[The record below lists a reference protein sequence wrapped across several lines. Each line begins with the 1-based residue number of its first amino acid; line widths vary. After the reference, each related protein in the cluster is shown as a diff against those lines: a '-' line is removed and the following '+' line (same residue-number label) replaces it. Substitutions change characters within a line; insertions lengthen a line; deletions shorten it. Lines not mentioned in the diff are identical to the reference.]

1 MTQKKQIVKTL
12 TLKEISGVTVP
23 AQSGALVTIM
33 KSDHS
38 PVIETIAKYL
48 STNDGAVSFNAFLA
62 DEAESRR
69 KWEAQEAVWPLLNAL
84 RDSVC
89 SIVAD
94 GSLSSDDR
102 QGKIAES
109 VAQFIVAMQSP
120 DIDGNTDDIEK
131 LFTTVIAKEH
141 NDMSEE
147 LKKANEALA
156 AQVAELTK
164 KLDEAATLAKFSD
177 AEKAYIAKAD
187 KDAAEK
193 FKAASEDERKKTLEK
208 AASEDAIFK
217 SVDGV
222 EIRKSDVGPVMFEIL
237 KGQDARLAATQAEL
251 TKAREATRTVEL
263 TKAAEADYGNLP
275 GTSAEKVAVL
285 KAMDKMGDAERGTLT
300 AMLKAA
306 QAGLAG
312 AFVEHGTAAATV
324 DLAKAAKVETL
335 AKAYQEQHPGT
346 SIEVAKTAVLNSHP
360 DLYE

>member
-1 MTQKKQIVKTL
+1 MTKERKIIKTL
-12 TLKEISGVTVP
+12 HLKEISGVTVP

-33 KSDHS
+33 KSDDS
-38 PVIETIAKYL
+38 PTIETITKYL
-48 STNDGAVSFNAFLA
+48 STDDGAASFNDFMA
-62 DEAESRR
+62 DDEECRR
-69 KWEAQEAVWPLLNAL
+69 KWEAKEAVWPLLDAL

-94 GSLSSDDR
+94 ESLSGDDR

-109 VAQFIVAMQSP
+109 VAQFVVAMQSP

-147 LKKANEALA
+147 LKKALDAST

-164 KLDEAATLAKFSD
+164 KLDEAETLAKFSD
-177 AEKAYIAKAD
+177 AEKAYLAKAD
-187 KDAAEK
+187 KEAADK

-208 AASEDAIFK
+208 AASEDDVFK
-217 SVDGV
+217 SVDGI
-222 EIRKSDVGPVMFEIL
+222 EIRKSAIGAPMFDIL
-237 KGQDARLAATQAEL
+237 KAQDARLAKANEEL
-251 TKAREATRTVEL
+251 AKAHEATRTVEL
-263 TKAAEADYGNLP
+263 TKVAETDYGNLP
-275 GTSAEKVAVL
+275 GTSVEKVAVL
-285 KAMDKMGDAERGTLT
+285 KAMGKMGEAERGTLT

-306 QAGLAG
+306 QTGLSG
-312 AFVEHGTAAATV
+312 AFNERGTSAIGV
-324 DLAKAAKVETL
+324 DIAKSAKIETL

-346 SIEVAKTAVLNSHP
+346 SIEVAKTAVINANP